1 VAKHPKPAV
10 AASRLHRRFRRSAL
24 TPGAAVLAAMG
35 TLALAA
41 GVTTWAAVPAGAKA
55 STTTTTKA
63 HSSTTTTKAHSS
75 TTTTTKAG
83 THASLADQWLLKA
96 IGAEGKIGSV
106 RIDGKITQKGGP
118 IYLDLQVNGDGEGG
132 GTFIQNGFNIQ
143 LERVGPILYFNAP
156 KKYWQKVSSASQ
168 ANLYGGKWLQISA
181 LDERFVSFDQFLD
194 ADDLVF
200 ASFEG
205 HTSPLTVSKPTTYQ
219 GHKVVIVKD
228 SVVSGGKRST
238 GYMYIAA
245 KGQPIVYRIVND
257 TPGDQSTIVFT
268 HYGKAVTLAVPPNAI
283 NLT

>member
-1 VAKHPKPAV
+1 MAKHLKPAV
-10 AASRLHRRFRRSAL
+10 AGPRPRRSRRPARR
-24 TPGAAVLAAMG
+24 PGAALWAVA
-35 TLALAA
+35 TFALAA
-41 GVTTWAAVPAGAKA
+41 GVASAPALPAGAK

-63 HSSTTTTKAHSS
+63 HTTTTKAASG
-75 TTTTTKAG
+75 TTTTTAAG

-106 RIDGKITQKGGP
+106 RVAGKITQGGKP

-132 GTFIQNGFNIQ
+132 GTFIQDGYNIQ

-156 KKYWQKVSSASQ
+156 KKYWQSVSSPQSKQ
-168 ANLYGGKWLQISA
+168 YGGRWLEISA
-181 LDERFVSFDQFLD
+181 IDERFVSFDQFLD

-200 ASFEG
+200 AAFEG
-205 HTSPLTVSKPTTYQ
+205 HTAPLSVSKPTTYQ

-228 SVVSGGKRST
+228 SVVNNGKKST

-245 KGQPIVYRIVND
+245 KGQPVVYKIVND
-257 TPGDQSTIVFT
+257 TPGDVSTIVFS
-268 HYGKAVTLAVPPNAI
+268 HYGKAVALAVPPNAI

>member
-1 VAKHPKPAV
+1 VAKHPEPAV
-10 AASRLHRRFRRSAL
+10 APSRPRRRFRRSTL
-24 TPGAAVLAAMG
+24 TPGAAVFAAVG
-35 TLALAA
+35 TVALAA
-41 GVTTWAAVPAGAKA
+41 GVTAWGAVPAAAK

-63 HSSTTTTKAHSS
+63 PA
-75 TTTTTKAG
+75 TTTTTTTSG
-83 THASLADQWLLKA
+83 THASPADEWLLKA

-168 ANLYGGKWLQISA
+168 ANQYGGKWLQISA

-219 GHKVVIVKD
+219 GHRVVIVKD
-228 SVVSGGKRST
+228 TVVNGGKRST

-257 TPGDQSTIVFT
+257 TPGDESTIVFS

>member
-10 AASRLHRRFRRSAL
+10 APSRPRHRFRRSTL
-24 TPGAAVLAAMG
+24 TPGAAVFAALG
-35 TLALAA
+35 TVALAA
-41 GVTTWAAVPAGAKA
+41 GVTTWAAVPAAAK

-63 HSSTTTTKAHSS
+63 HSTTTTKAPPA
-75 TTTTTKAG
+75 TTTTTSG
-83 THASLADQWLLKA
+83 THASPADEWLLKA

-205 HTSPLTVSKPTTYQ
+205 HPSPLTVSKPTTYQ

-257 TPGDQSTIVFT
+257 TPGDESTIVFS